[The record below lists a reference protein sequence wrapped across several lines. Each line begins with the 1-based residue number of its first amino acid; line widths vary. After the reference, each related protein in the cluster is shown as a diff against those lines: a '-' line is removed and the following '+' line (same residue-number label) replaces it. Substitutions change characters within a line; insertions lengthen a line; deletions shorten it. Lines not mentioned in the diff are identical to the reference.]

1 MHLLYAAF
9 QDSQSKSEDIG
20 VTDKKKKKNFH
31 SSNLVN
37 QPRDMWNRK
46 HGKDK
51 SALSKLVS
59 LAKVN
64 FALSKLV
71 SLAKVNFACYKDER
85 PSWYNVPYHIQKSH
99 WQQ

>member
-64 FALSKLV
+64 FA
-71 SLAKVNFACYKDER
+71 CYKDER